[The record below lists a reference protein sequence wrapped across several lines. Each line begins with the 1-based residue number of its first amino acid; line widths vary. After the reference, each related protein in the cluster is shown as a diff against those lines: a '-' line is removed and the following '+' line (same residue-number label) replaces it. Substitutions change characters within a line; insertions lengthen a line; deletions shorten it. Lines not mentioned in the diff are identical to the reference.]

1 MPRKALQPFSRSAT
15 RNGGE
20 SEGPVSEVVSV
31 ETLEKELIGLEF
43 PSGEFTISD
52 WEHWLCADAIM
63 SPPLPDGLAHPMYGY
78 YAAVTGMHPSL
89 DEIFAYAHSS
99 ADAGVMFGEAGL
111 EYHQPL
117 RVGATYRVEGGFT
130 KVDRKTSSRLG
141 IMDLITFELRV
152 IAEDGALVAVS
163 SNTFVYPRG
172 AP

>member
-1 MPRKALQPFSRSAT
+1 
-15 RNGGE
+15 
-20 SEGPVSEVVSV
+20 VSGLVSV
-31 ETLEKELIGLEF
+31 ETLEEELLGIEF
-43 PSGEFTISD
+43 PPGEFTIAD

-63 SPPLPDGLAHPMYGY
+63 SPPLPDDIAHPMYGY

-89 DEIFAYAHSS
+89 DEIFAFAHSA

-111 EYHQPL
+111 EFHQPL

-152 IAEDGALVAVS
+152 FTEGDELAVAS

-172 AP
+172 AE